1 MDLLSSQWKKKRL
14 ENYKLGKKNGKLIVW
29 FENGQKEREESY
41 KNDEKH
47 GKWTYWFENGRLDK
61 EEKYTNGVQTD
72 GKHYDYFDN

>member
-1 MDLLSSQWKKKRL
+1 MLMGKRKDQRTISQA
-14 ENYKLGKKNGKLIVW
+14 KKNGKLIVW

>member
-1 MDLLSSQWKKKRL
+1 MLFALF
-14 ENYKLGKKNGKLIVW
+14 Y
-29 FENGQKEREESY
+29 NGQKEREESY

-61 EEKYTNGVQTD
+61 EEKYTNGIQTD

>member
-1 MDLLSSQWKKKRL
+1 M
-14 ENYKLGKKNGKLIVW
+14 W

-61 EEKYTNGVQTD
+61 EEKYTNGIQTD